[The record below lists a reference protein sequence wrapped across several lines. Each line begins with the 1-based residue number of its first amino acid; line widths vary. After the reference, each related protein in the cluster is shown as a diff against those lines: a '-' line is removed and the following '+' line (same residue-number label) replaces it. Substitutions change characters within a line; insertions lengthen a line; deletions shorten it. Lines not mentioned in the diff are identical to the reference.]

1 MKRGA
6 KLKKFVI
13 GLNISGAETT
23 VIESRSSID
32 RKIIQYSFLII
43 IYKNKVD
50 IEKLHG

>member
-6 KLKKFVI
+6 KLNKFVI

-32 RKIIQYSFLII
+32 RKHYTILFLNHHLQ
-43 IYKNKVD
+43 K
-50 IEKLHG
+50 